1 MSLHDLRREYATR
14 ALDEAD
20 VAADP
25 IEQFRVWFDEALR
38 AELLEVNAM
47 ILATADVQG
56 EPSARTVLLKDFDAR
71 GFVFFT
77 NYESRKARD
86 LDVNPRA
93 CLLFFW
99 AELERQVR
107 ITGAASKIASDESAA
122 YFRTRPVESQLAA
135 WASPQSA
142 PIPDRAALEAKVEE
156 IARQH
161 AGRAVRW
168 PPFWG
173 GYRVAPERVEFWQ
186 GRPNR
191 LHDRLLYTRQADET
205 WTRVRLAP

>member
-1 MSLHDLRREYATR
+1 MSLHDLRREYAAR
-14 ALDEAD
+14 ALTEAGA
-20 VAADP
+20 AADP
-25 IEQFRVWFDEALR
+25 IEQFRVWFEEAVR
-38 AELLEVNAM
+38 AELLDVNAM
-47 ILATADVQG
+47 ALATADARG
-56 EPSARTVLLKDFDAR
+56 EPSARTVLLKDFDAG

-86 LDVNPRA
+86 LHANPRA

-107 ITGAASKIASDESAA
+107 ITGGVSKIAPEESAA
-122 YFRTRPVESQLAA
+122 YFATRPPDSQLAA

-142 PIPDRAALEAKVEE
+142 PIVDRAALEARIEAA
-156 IARQH
+156 ARQH
-161 AGRAVRW
+161 AGSAVPL

-173 GYRVAPERVEFWQ
+173 GYRVAPAFMEFWQ
-186 GRPNR
+186 GRRNR
-191 LHDRLLYTRQADET
+191 LHDRLLYTREPGGA